1 MNISKNNADAETE
14 NKLFPLFVKLERLRL
29 LLVGGGKVG
38 LEKLQAVLQ
47 NSPATAVTVVGPV
60 ISELIRELAASHPA
74 GVLFERPYQSRGLE
88 YADPVILAV
97 HDRAVSEG
105 CARGTRAAGILGK
118 GAD

>member
-47 NSPATAVTVVGPV
+47 NSPATAVTVVAPV

-74 GVLFERPYQSRGLE
+74 VWLFERPYQSRGLE
-88 YADPVILAV
+88 YADLVIVAV
-97 HDRAVSEG
+97 NDPTVSVALSPG
-105 CARGTRAAGILGK
+105 
-118 GAD
+118 